1 MATSVWAFRRVWLNS
16 ANFEQRPKAFVRRI
30 FRWGVQLGLDCW
42 VGRGWEGR
50 GCLEGALDLLTGVDV
65 MARGRA
71 PRGALRVF
79 CEEILFIT
87 LVGDRHFGAPL
98 CFPHPGTCHERSKD
112 VRIHRARKI
121 FSVPVAEFFGPSQGA
136 IFLVA
141 FSFILVAI
149 VRQDSKV
156 QAQRKKLSLR
166 VASAHNPEHKHHQ

>member
-1 MATSVWAFRRVWLNS
+1 MVDSASDIFSIASFVSVTMATSVWAFRRVWLNS
-16 ANFEQRPKAFVRRI
+16 ANFEQSPKAFVRRI

-87 LVGDRHFGAPL
+87 LVGDLRTKYFSRKCGDFFAQII
-98 CFPHPGTCHERSKD
+98 
-112 VRIHRARKI
+112 IHHMLI
-121 FSVPVAEFFGPSQGA
+121 T
-136 IFLVA
+136 
-141 FSFILVAI
+141 
-149 VRQDSKV
+149 DN
-156 QAQRKKLSLR
+156 KKLCG
-166 VASAHNPEHKHHQ
+166 VFG

>member
-1 MATSVWAFRRVWLNS
+1 MVDSASDIFSIVGFVSVTIATSVWAFRRVWLNS

-79 CEEILFIT
+79 CEKILFIT

-112 VRIHRARKI
+112 VRIHDRARSYDCTKARE
-121 FSVPVAEFFGPSQGA
+121 SCDQ
-136 IFLVA
+136 
-141 FSFILVAI
+141 
-149 VRQDSKV
+149 
-156 QAQRKKLSLR
+156 
-166 VASAHNPEHKHHQ
+166 